1 MKNTIA
7 FYIAVFIRRIHYFIL
22 IFGVLAAISVTV
34 ARLLPAVYVSSS
46 RLLIESSQIP
56 TSLAESTVQTGASE
70 ELQIIEQRLMTRVNL
85 LDVARS
91 QKVFA
96 DIGTMAA
103 DDIVDEMRRATSI
116 YISSGAGQATLM
128 SISFEADSGQIA
140 ANVVN
145 QFVTKV
151 LQDNAE
157 NRADRAGDTL
167 EFFEVEVERLG
178 TELERQNAK
187 ILAFNNENSDAL
199 PETLNY
205 RLSQQ
210 TSLQATLNQTEREIT
225 LVTEQRR
232 RLVDIFNATG
242 SVGPTPTA
250 NLSPEEQKLLQLQ
263 DALRNA
269 KAVFSSEHPKVVTLE
284 RQVKQQEE
292 LVSSRAG
299 VGSDGQVTPSS
310 ILDIQ
315 LADMDARLDV
325 LNKQKLQTQEQ
336 LAVLNETIERTPEVT
351 IKLASLNRDYK
362 NISDQYNNATRS
374 LAVASTGERIE
385 LLSKGRRIA
394 VIDPATVPSE
404 PARPN
409 RALIAVGGSLF
420 GAFLGLAVI
429 AALEFLNSS
438 IRRSS
443 DITRK
448 LGITPLATVPYV
460 RTPMEMVV
468 RRAVFVALFAILVI
482 GIPAILFAVHTYYLP
497 LDLIYARI
505 SDKVSGM
512 L

>member
-7 FYIAVFIRRIHYFIL
+7 FYIAVFMRRIHYFII

-91 QKVFA
+91 QKVFE

-116 YISSGAGQATLM
+116 NISAGAGQATLM
-128 SISFEADSGQIA
+128 SISFEADTGQIA

-178 TELERQNAK
+178 AELERQNAK

-269 KAVFSSEHPKVVTLE
+269 KAVFSEEHPKVVTLE

-292 LVSSRAG
+292 LVSSRSG
-299 VGSDGQVTPSS
+299 VASDGQVTPSS

-315 LADMDARLDV
+315 LADMDARIDV

-336 LAVLNETIERTPEVT
+336 LGVLNESIERTPEVT

-409 RALIAVGGSLF
+409 RTLIAAGGSLF

-460 RTPMEMVV
+460 RTPMEMVI

>member
-269 KAVFSSEHPKVVTLE
+269 KAVFSAEHPKVVTLE

-299 VGSDGQVTPSS
+299 VGGDGQVTPSS